1 MCFTIQGAM
10 GITMMATI
18 HTPGRWTR
26 RLTFMLVALGGSV
39 LISPTASAAGF
50 GVNTTSD
57 TVDQDLNNAACLD
70 QFNKCSLRA
79 AIMQANKT
87 PGKDTIT
94 LPTNLGT
101 YNLGIIGRNEDAAV
115 SGDLD
120 ITESVDIVI
129 DSSGG
134 GLSHATI
141 DAGGVELQSDRV
153 FHIVSGNPTVNFSD
167 LIIQR
172 GVTNQGDPNAGSSF
186 NGAGVLI
193 DSGTVNIT
201 NCRIQNNRIYGTN
214 ADFFTTLGGGI
225 HVGPNGKLTLTNSL
239 ISANTALAGGGL
251 SNQGTM
257 NIRGGIDAAIQGNH
271 APKGG
276 GGGIA
281 NLGGYLSIGQI
292 SINNNDANLGGG
304 IYNEPQNGNNGST
317 NIVGADI
324 ESNKARQIMGQD
336 PENPSG
342 AQIPIGGIGG
352 GIVNLGPMSIQRSV
366 VNGNSTLDVA
376 GTAIG
381 SDAGGIYNSGLGNM
395 DVVNVTISGN
405 TGRSG
410 GGVFTTRN
418 MTFTNVTLFGNR
430 AEPCT
435 LGGSCDARGATGGNE
450 LSVFNTNPGVAANDN
465 DPDVVITN
473 SILADGTFSN
483 NAIVNSAAV
492 GVCAGTSG
500 YAAYI
505 TSGGYNIGGD
515 ASCDLTATTDRS
527 NLNNN
532 TDPSL
537 LIDDTLLSD
546 STGITTKVHKLLVGS
561 PAINQVPSNIA
572 NPCPLVDQRNM
583 LRGYTGS
590 GDICD
595 IGAYEFEAGTL
606 ASNNYVDLKTTVT
619 DRYDP
624 ATVGQQNTYTITV
637 ANLYDTFSVTSA
649 SLVITVPGQ
658 LQVNLIK
665 TSAGIACPNTVIN
678 YTITCPI
685 TSIAPQDRVQV
696 FIDVTPQQGASSVT
710 VTAEATVPKDGGQID
725 AFPGNNKAS
734 QTTEIKGSGDGSTN
748 FGGTGGGGNLGVLLW
763 IALAGW
769 AQRRFYTT
777 H

>member
-1 MCFTIQGAM
+1 
-10 GITMMATI
+10 MMATI

-26 RLTFMLVALGGSV
+26 HLTFMLLALGGSA
-39 LISPTASAAGF
+39 LITPTASATTNF
-50 GVNTTSD
+50 VVNIFSD
-57 TVDQDLNNAACLD
+57 TVDNDLASLNSPCADING
-70 QFNKCSLRA
+70 NCSLRA
-79 AIMQANKT
+79 AIQQANKT

-94 LPTNLGT
+94 LTSGT
-101 YNLGIIGRNEDAAV
+101 YSLTLGGRNEDAAAT
-115 SGDLD
+115 GDLD
-120 ITESVDIVI
+120 ITDSVDIVV
-129 DSSGG
+129 SGG
-134 GLSHATI
+134 GYATI
-141 DAGGVELQSDRV
+141 DAGGAQATSDRV
-153 FHIVSGNPTVNFSD
+153 FHIVSGNPTVNFTD

-172 GVTNQGDPNAGSSF
+172 GITDQGGAGSSF

-201 NCRIQNNRIYGTN
+201 NCRIQNNVIYGTN

-225 HVGPNGKLTLTNSL
+225 HVGPNGKLTLINTL
-239 ISANTALAGGGL
+239 VSANTALAGGGL

-257 NIRGGIDAAIQGNH
+257 NIRGGVDAAITANH

-317 NIVGADI
+317 NIVGADV

-336 PENPSG
+336 PNNPAG
-342 AQIPIGGIGG
+342 PQIPIGGIGG

-381 SDAGGIYNSGLGNM
+381 ADAGGIYNSGLGNM

-405 TGRSG
+405 HGRSG

-450 LSVFNTNPGVAANDN
+450 LSVFNTNIGVAAN

-473 SILADGTFSN
+473 TILADGSYSN
-483 NAIVNSAAV
+483 NAIVNGAAV

-515 ASCDLTATTDRS
+515 ASCNLTATTDRS

-532 TDPSL
+532 TNPSL

-546 STGITTKVHKLLVGS
+546 STGITTKVHKLLAGS
-561 PAINQVPSNIA
+561 PAIDQVPSNIA

-595 IGAYEFEAGTL
+595 IGAYEYGAGTV

-619 DRYDP
+619 DRFDP

-637 ANLYDTFSVTSA
+637 ANLYDTVAVTSGTV
-649 SLVITVPGQ
+649 LITVPGQ

-665 TSAGIACPNTVIN
+665 TLGGIACFNTVTN
-678 YTITCPI
+678 YTITCTI
-685 TSIAPQDRVQV
+685 SSIPTQDRVQV

-710 VTAEATVPKDGGQID
+710 VSAEASVTGLID

-748 FGGTGGGGNLGVLLW
+748 FGGTGGGGNVGALLW
-763 IALAGW
+763 IAMAGW
-769 AQRRFYTT
+769 SWRRFTAQIPLIPR
-777 H
+777 